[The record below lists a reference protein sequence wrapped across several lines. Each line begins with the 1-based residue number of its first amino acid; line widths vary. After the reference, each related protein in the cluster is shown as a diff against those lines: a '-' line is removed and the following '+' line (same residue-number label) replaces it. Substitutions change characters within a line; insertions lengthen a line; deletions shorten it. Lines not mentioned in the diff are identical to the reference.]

1 MEVRKVRVADAAVI
15 ADIYNH
21 YVVETTVSFE
31 LQPVTAEEMRERI
44 VAISALHPYLVCE
57 DKGGRVVGYCYAH
70 PWKEREAYD
79 KTWETTV
86 YVSPTGLGRG
96 VGRML
101 MERLVF
107 ECRNMG
113 CHALVACITAD
124 NERSVDFHASI
135 GFVRVSCFRQVG
147 RKFGRWLDVVD
158 YELLL
163 ADAVEKPTSMTPTK

>member
-1 MEVRKVRVADAAVI
+1 MEVRNVRAADATAI

-21 YVVETTVSFE
+21 YVAETTVSFE
-31 LQPVTAEEMRERI
+31 LQPVMAEEMGERI

-57 DKGGRVVGYCYAH
+57 DESGRVVGYCYAH
-70 PWKEREAYD
+70 PWKEREAYS

-86 YVSPTGLGRG
+86 YVSPACLGRG

-101 MERLVF
+101 MERLVS
-107 ECRNMG
+107 ECRDLG

-124 NERSVDFHASI
+124 NTRSVRFHTSL
-135 GFVRVSCFRQVG
+135 GFSRVSCFRQVG
-147 RKFGRWLDVVD
+147 RKFGQWLDVVD

-163 ADAVEKPTSMTPTK
+163 ADA